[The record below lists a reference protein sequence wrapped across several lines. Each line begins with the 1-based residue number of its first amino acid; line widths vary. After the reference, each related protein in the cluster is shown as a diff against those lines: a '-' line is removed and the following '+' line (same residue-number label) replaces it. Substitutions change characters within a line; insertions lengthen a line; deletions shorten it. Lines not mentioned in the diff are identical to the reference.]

1 MRYTPW
7 VKNIL
12 ENPGWK
18 FLSKSEKRIFFKLSS
33 IAALLNIFDVL
44 GVLIFGII
52 GALSVNYISGLTLP
66 SSLENTLN
74 SLGLG
79 NFDSIQQIYIF
90 GMVAVFFFVFKT
102 IVQLLVS
109 NRVYKFLSSVQAR
122 VSKIMIE
129 QIISAPYYWTKKQN
143 LNNLT
148 YSIIEGINSLITGV
162 MGNYFIIFSE
172 TILLVLILSLMIIVN
187 PSTAIFMSFFLI
199 ISSIIFVKMLKKH
212 SQNLGADFSQS
223 SVSTRIYLE
232 ILLKA
237 FKEVYVFEKRGHYL
251 DLFNSAR
258 LKNSITSSK
267 IIWLQQLPKAW
278 ADLLLVLGGLI
289 VAIYQIGTNDA
300 VKGISYLL
308 LFLAA
313 ASRLLPSLI
322 KLQGATTANR
332 NYLASAGLSLQT
344 WSEIRHF
351 EKENFFTIAEVPKGD
366 FSNSPVEIQVSGV
379 IFKYPD
385 SDSDVVNIKDLKIK
399 PGCVTAIVGR
409 SGAGKSTFVELLL
422 NIYKPIEGHVLFNG
436 ISISQWQVANPGR
449 IGFVPQEV
457 YLVQG
462 SFLDNICLGVLASEV
477 DLKRVNELIEWLGLR
492 KLVEHLPQGLHTQ
505 IVGIGNSLSG
515 GEKQRIAI
523 ARALYR
529 FPNLLIIDEGTS
541 NQDSE
546 TEHSIVDYLQQLRGK
561 TTILVIAH
569 RLSSIQKADEILMFE
584 KGEIV
589 KSGTFTELAETSI
602 EFKSMV
608 HHLTFKD

>member
-1 MRYTPW
+1 
-7 VKNIL
+7 
-12 ENPGWK
+12 
-18 FLSKSEKRIFFKLSS
+18 
-33 IAALLNIFDVL
+33 
-44 GVLIFGII
+44 
-52 GALSVNYISGLTLP
+52 
-66 SSLENTLN
+66 
-74 SLGLG
+74 
-79 NFDSIQQIYIF
+79 
-90 GMVAVFFFVFKT
+90 
-102 IVQLLVS
+102 
-109 NRVYKFLSSVQAR
+109 
-122 VSKIMIE
+122 
-129 QIISAPYYWTKKQN
+129 
-143 LNNLT
+143 
-148 YSIIEGINSLITGV
+148 
-162 MGNYFIIFSE
+162 
-172 TILLVLILSLMIIVN
+172 
-187 PSTAIFMSFFLI
+187 
-199 ISSIIFVKMLKKH
+199 
-212 SQNLGADFSQS
+212 
-223 SVSTRIYLE
+223 
-232 ILLKA
+232 
-237 FKEVYVFEKRGHYL
+237 
-251 DLFNSAR
+251 
-258 LKNSITSSK
+258 
-267 IIWLQQLPKAW
+267 
-278 ADLLLVLGGLI
+278 
-289 VAIYQIGTNDA
+289 
-300 VKGISYLL
+300 
-308 LFLAA
+308 
-313 ASRLLPSLI
+313 
-322 KLQGATTANR
+322 
-332 NYLASAGLSLQT
+332 
-344 WSEIRHF
+344 
-351 EKENFFTIAEVPKGD
+351 
-366 FSNSPVEIQVSGV
+366 
-379 IFKYPD
+379 
-385 SDSDVVNIKDLKIK
+385 
-399 PGCVTAIVGR
+399 VTAIVGR

>member
-18 FLSKSEKRIFFKLSS
+18 FLSKSEKRIFFKLSL

>member
-1 MRYTPW
+1 MRYTYE
-7 VKNIL
+7 VKKFL

-18 FLSKSEKRIFFKLSS
+18 FLTKSEKRIFLKLSS

-44 GVLIFGII
+44 GVLLFGLI
-52 GALSVNYISGLTLP
+52 GALSVNYISGLALP
-66 SSLENTLN
+66 SSLENTLK
-74 SLGLG
+74 LIGLRD
-79 NFDSIQQIYIF
+79 FDSIQQIYIL
-90 GMVAVFFFVFKT
+90 GLVAVFFFVFKT

-109 NRVYKFLSSVQAR
+109 NRVYNFLSRVQAR
-122 VSKIMIE
+122 VSKIMTE
-129 QIISAPYYWTKKQN
+129 QILSAPYYWTKKQN

-162 MGNYFIIFSE
+162 LGNYFVIFSE
-172 TILLVLILSLMIIVN
+172 SILLFLILSLMIIVN
-187 PSTAIFMSFFLI
+187 PSTAIFMSFFLS
-199 ISSIIFVKMLKKH
+199 ISSVIFVKMLKKH
-212 SQNLGADFSQS
+212 SRNLGTEFSQS

-232 ILLKA
+232 VLLKA
-237 FKEVYVFEKRGHYL
+237 YKEVYVFEKRGHYL

-258 LKNSITSSK
+258 LNNSVISSK

-300 VKGISYLL
+300 VKGVSYLL
-308 LFLAA
+308 LFLTA

-322 KLQGATTANR
+322 KLQGATAANR

-344 WSEIRHF
+344 WNEIRHF
-351 EKENFFTIAEVPKGD
+351 KEDSCLTSAEAQKGD
-366 FSNSPVEIQVSGV
+366 SLDSPVEIQVSGV
-379 IFKYPD
+379 VFKYPD
-385 SDSDVVNIKDLKIK
+385 SDSDVINIEDLKIK
-399 PGCVTAIVGR
+399 SGCVTAIVGR

-422 NIYKPIEGHVLFNG
+422 NIYKPTEGRVLFNG
-436 ISISQWQVANPGR
+436 GSISQWQVANPGK

-457 YLVQG
+457 YLVPG
-462 SFLDNICLGVLASEV
+462 SFLDNICLGILESEV
-477 DLKRVNELIEWLGLR
+477 DLNRVNELIGWLGLR
-492 KLVEHLPQGLHTQ
+492 KLVEQLPQGLHTQ
-505 IVGIGNSLSG
+505 IAGIGNSLSG

-546 TEHSIVDYLQQLRGK
+546 TEHSIVDYLQQLHGK
-561 TTILVIAH
+561 TTILVVAH

-584 KGEIV
+584 KGKIV
-589 KSGTFTELAETSI
+589 KSGTFTDLAETSV
-602 EFKSMV
+602 EFKSMI